1 MFSIFEI
8 GSIDF
13 LPGLHQYSYTHFR
26 VVVGV
31 RDGVRVGVRLR
42 VGVKV
47 EVRVGVKVQVEV
59 GVQVGERIRLG
70 LNWTLQKR

>member
-26 VVVGV
+26 VGV

-42 VGVKV
+42 VGVEV